1 MVLFFASVIQDI
13 AVTDT
18 TPDLFLDSSDEE
30 GDETNVDASIG
41 TDFDASHLE
50 SGTVDES
57 NDITS
62 LSSSAVV
69 PARALI
75 SEIEV
80 STTEAASSLE

>member
-30 GDETNVDASIG
+30 EDENSIG

-50 SGTVDES
+50 SSTVDES